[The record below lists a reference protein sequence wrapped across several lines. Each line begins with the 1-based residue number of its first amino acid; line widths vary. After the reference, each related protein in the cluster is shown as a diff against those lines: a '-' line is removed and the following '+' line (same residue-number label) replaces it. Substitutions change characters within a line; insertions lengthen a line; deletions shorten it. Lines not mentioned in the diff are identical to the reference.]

1 MRWIVNIENKPNQRI
16 LVLFNALDE
25 KLEFYGQ
32 YKIKNQWVD
41 FSIDNSSIFTT
52 LEIIQEKLLLIVDK
66 MDLRVKKYEDLQ
78 KSFAFIKTIE
88 IVDESKTE
96 FGDVY
101 GFE

>member
-1 MRWIVNIENKPNQRI
+1 MKWIVNIENKPNQRI

-25 KLEFYGQ
+25 KLEYYGQ

-41 FSIDNSSIFTT
+41 FSVDKSGIFTT
-52 LEIIQEKLLLIVDK
+52 LEIIQEKLLLIVEK
-66 MDLRVKKYEDLQ
+66 MDLRVKKYDDLQ

-96 FGDVY
+96 YGDVY